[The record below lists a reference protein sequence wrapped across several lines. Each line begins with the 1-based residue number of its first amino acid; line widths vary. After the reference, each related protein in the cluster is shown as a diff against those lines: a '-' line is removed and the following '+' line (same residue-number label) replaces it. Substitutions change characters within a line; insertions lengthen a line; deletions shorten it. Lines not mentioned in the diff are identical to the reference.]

1 MDADQITV
9 TLDANQALV
18 LFDLLARWE
27 GDKHSARPTD
37 ECFEN
42 VAEVRALVDL
52 FQKLDGELVDTLSAV
67 RDYEQAVSEARER
80 VADGPGV
87 QLLGPWR
94 NDS

>member
-1 MDADQITV
+1 MDAHQITV
-9 TLDANQALV
+9 TLEANQALV

-37 ECFEN
+37 DCFES
-42 VAEVRALVDL
+42 VAEVRALINL
-52 FQKLDGELVDTLSAV
+52 FQKLDVELVDTLSAV

-80 VADGPGV
+80 VAAGPGV

-94 NDS
+94 NGS